1 MRRSS
6 ANRQVAPSASIPQLS
21 FDFDRDRC
29 AGVLAREPASARK
42 LAPPMQV
49 QTRETTPTRVARVP
63 HSPER
68 APQFASMPIES
79 PKRLLYNIKEAAQ
92 CLGVKRATMYK
103 YIDRGDLERVKIGA
117 RALISVE
124 SIERFI
130 ALARERQL
138 TP

>member
-1 MRRSS
+1 MRRLS
-6 ANRQVAPSASIPQLS
+6 ANRQVASEATIPQLS
-21 FDFDRDRC
+21 FDFDRRAD
-29 AGVLAREPASARK
+29 VLVQEPASARK
-42 LAPPMQV
+42 FAPPMQV
-49 QTRETTPTRVARVP
+49 QTRVKSPTRAARVP
-63 HSPER
+63 QFPEQ
-68 APQFASMPIES
+68 APQSASVPIE
-79 PKRLLYNIKEAAQ
+79 PPRRLLYNIKEAAQ

-130 ALARERQL
+130 VLARERQL